1 MAEGISAI
9 PARTH
14 TSAPSS
20 AVIRTI
26 YHSATS
32 AGSITASTAKISRA
46 QGYLAPEPMRH
57 LPYQDCGNCWQV
69 VRGDMADLLGLAWQG
84 RQILL
89 FAARD
94 LRVFALRITGF
105 VGVRWIFGV
114 PESVKSL
121 VFVLVSRVGTKSW
134 CRGKTCTSLRSWL
147 NLM

>member
-69 VRGDMADLLGLAWQG
+69 VRGDMADLHG
-84 RQILL
+84 REGKFYYSRRGICGFL
-89 FAARD
+89 RSG
-94 LRVFALRITGF
+94 LRVLWELDGF
-105 VGVRWIFGV
+105 
-114 PESVKSL
+114 SV
-121 VFVLVSRVGTKSW
+121 
-134 CRGKTCTSLRSWL
+134 CR
-147 NLM
+147 NL